1 MKHLQYAGLRKI
13 NVLMRVTR
21 TDIKEP
27 LYQSI
32 EPPLFFNENVS
43 NRKLI

>member
-1 MKHLQYAGLRKI
+1 MKHLQKAGLRKI

-21 TDIKEP
+21 SDIKEP

-32 EPPLFFNENVS
+32 EPPYFL
-43 NRKLI
+43 

>member
-1 MKHLQYAGLRKI
+1 MKHLQKAGLRKI

-21 TDIKEP
+21 SDIQEP

-32 EPPLFFNENVS
+32 EPPLFFEI
-43 NRKLI
+43 KCFKKK